1 MRRPGKAIP
10 SATLDRVHALL
21 LVAEPDGLRAR
32 DLCELAELSSSHMTR
47 ALARLVAAGRVV
59 NVRAG
64 RAVVYRAVAA

>member
-1 MRRPGKAIP
+1 MSRPGKTIP
-10 SATLDRVHALL
+10 TATLDRVHTL